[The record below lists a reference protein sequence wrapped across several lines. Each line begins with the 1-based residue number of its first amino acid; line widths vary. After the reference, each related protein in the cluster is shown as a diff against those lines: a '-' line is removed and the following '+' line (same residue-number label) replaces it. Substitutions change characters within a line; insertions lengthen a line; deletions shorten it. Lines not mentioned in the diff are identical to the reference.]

1 MDKLA
6 ERLPEVITAA
16 AQSHLGILALL
27 SIALS
32 FLAFFFFAKASE
44 KVRVAIFVLLFLG
57 ATGFAVAMF
66 RAAPDPTASAA
77 SGPNTAALSDEARIL
92 LREAVAD
99 PAGLILFERYGEGV
113 DLHTNDRSLLTSKAD
128 RRALAAWESALEEL
142 VEVGLIVERGDR
154 GEVFE
159 VTREGYEFADRSE

>member
-1 MDKLA
+1 VDRFA

-57 ATGFAVAMF
+57 TAGFAVAMF
-66 RAAPDPTASAA
+66 RAAPAPADSSEATR
-77 SGPNTAALSDEARIL
+77 NTAALSEEARIL
-92 LREAVAD
+92 LREAAAD
-99 PAGLILFERYGEGV
+99 PGGLILFERYGEGV

-128 RRALAAWESALEEL
+128 HRALAAWEFALQEL
-142 VEVGLIVERGDR
+142 VDAGLIVERGER

-159 VTREGYEFADRSE
+159 ITRKGYEFADRSE